1 MKKTLTLILIFVLL
15 VSCAFAEGTQTFVSD
30 TGLFTFEYPA
40 DYLALSDSDVA
51 EILADPDRLKV
62 LADSGMDTEFL
73 AGMDFSNCECVYAAD
88 FVGNMNISCQPD
100 SGLTPELMAL
110 LENELVE
117 SVKQQYRSMG
127 VTEDDMH
134 YYGILS
140 IGENRFLTLELIF
153 LGNYMVQCLTADAN
167 GNIYLLTFTEYD
179 TDAMMMTLES
189 FKTAVQL
196 ADAAA

>member
-1 MKKTLTLILIFVLL
+1 MKKTLALVLTLVLL

-51 EILADPDRLKV
+51 EILADPDRLKA

-73 AGMDFSNCECVYAAD
+73 AGMDLSNCECVYAAD
-88 FVGNMNISCQPD
+88 FVGNLNIICQPD
-100 SGLTPELMAL
+100 SGLTPELMVS

-117 SVKQQYRSMG
+117 FVKQQYRSMG

-140 IGENRFLTLELIF
+140 IGENRFLTLEFIY
-153 LGNYMVQCLTADAN
+153 LGIDMVLCLTADAN
-167 GNIYLLTFTEYD
+167 GNIYYLTFTEYD
-179 TDAMMMTLES
+179 ADAMMMTLES

>member
-1 MKKTLTLILIFVLL
+1 MKKTLALVLTLVLL

-51 EILADPDRLKV
+51 EIMADPDRLKA

-88 FVGNMNISCQPD
+88 FVGSLNISCQPD
-100 SGLTPELMAL
+100 SGLTPELMAS
-110 LENELVE
+110 LENELVVF
-117 SVKQQYRSMG
+117 VKQQYQSMG

-140 IGENRFLTLELIF
+140 IGENRFFTLEFIYF
-153 LGNYMVQCLTADAN
+153 GIDMVLCLTADAN
-167 GNIYLLTFTEYD
+167 GNMYYLTFSEYD
-179 TDAMMMTLES
+179 ADAMKMALES

>member
-1 MKKTLTLILIFVLL
+1 MKKTLALVLTLVLL

-51 EILADPDRLKV
+51 EILADPDRLKA

-73 AGMDFSNCECVYAAD
+73 AGMDFSKCECVYAAD
-88 FVGNMNISCQPD
+88 FVGNMNIICQPD
-100 SGLTPELMAL
+100 SGLTPELMVS

-117 SVKQQYRSMG
+117 FVKQQYRSMG

-140 IGENRFLTLELIF
+140 IGENRFLTLEFIY
-153 LGNYMVQCLTADAN
+153 LGIDMVLCLTADAN
-167 GNIYLLTFTEYD
+167 GNIYYLTFTEYD
-179 TDAMMMTLES
+179 ADAMMMTLES